1 MNAESKHEGLIGRAT
16 QGYSD
21 KPRPL
26 RAYVGLM
33 GIFNLIFAAVLLVAK
48 LGNRRL
54 PERIGY
60 ADVISL
66 GIATHKVSRMLAK
79 DWVTSPLRAPFTT
92 YEGAGEMSGEVAES
106 PRGTRWRLAIGELV
120 T

>member
-1 MNAESKHEGLIGRAT
+1 MNVVSKHDGLIGRIA

-21 KPRPL
+21 EPRPL
-26 RAYVGLM
+26 KAYVGLM

-48 LGNRRL
+48 RGNRHLRD
-54 PERIGY
+54 RIGY

-79 DWVTSPLRAPFTT
+79 D
-92 YEGAGEMSGEVAES
+92 
-106 PRGTRWRLAIGELV
+106 
-120 T
+120 